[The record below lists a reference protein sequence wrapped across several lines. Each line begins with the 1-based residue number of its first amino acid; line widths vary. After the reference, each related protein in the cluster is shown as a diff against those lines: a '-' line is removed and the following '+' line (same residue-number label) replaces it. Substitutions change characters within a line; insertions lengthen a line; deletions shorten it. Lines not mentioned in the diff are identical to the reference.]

1 MGARRDGAEAMP
13 SDSENLRIVREI
25 YEAFGKGDLAAIL
38 NLLAGEVDWAYP
50 GPKAIP
56 FSGSW
61 HGRDRVAQFF
71 AAVGEHLEVLDF
83 GVGQFI
89 AQGDAVVVLG
99 RERMRVKGTGRVY
112 ETEWAH
118 VYTLREGKVV
128 RFREYANTAA
138 VAQAFRG
145 S

>member
-1 MGARRDGAEAMP
+1 MP
-13 SDSENLRIVREI
+13 SDAENLGIVRTI
-25 YEAFGKGDLAAIL
+25 YEAFGKGDLTTIL
-38 NLLAGEVDWAYP
+38 SLLADEVDWVYP

-56 FSGSW
+56 FSGTW

-71 AAVGEHLEVLDF
+71 AAVGEHLEVLGF

-89 AQGDAVVVLG
+89 AQGDTVVVLG
-99 RERMRVKGTGRVY
+99 HERMRVKATGRLY
-112 ETEWAH
+112 ETEWSH
-118 VYTLREGKVV
+118 IYTLSQGKVV
-128 RFREYANTAA
+128 IFREYANTAA

>member
-1 MGARRDGAEAMP
+1 MP
-13 SDSENLRIVREI
+13 SDSDNLGIVRKI
-25 YEAFGKGDLAAIL
+25 YEAFGKGDLATIL
-38 NLLAGEVDWAYP
+38 NLLADGVDWAYP
-50 GPKAIP
+50 GPKDIP
-56 FSGSW
+56 FGGSW

-89 AQGDAVVVLG
+89 AQEDTVVVLG
-99 RERMRVKGTGRVY
+99 HERMRVKTTGRVY

-118 VYTLREGKVV
+118 VYTLRQGRVE
-128 RFREYANTAA
+128 RFREYANSAA
-138 VAQAFRG
+138 VAEAFRG

>member
-1 MGARRDGAEAMP
+1 MP

-25 YEAFGKGDLAAIL
+25 YEAFAKGDLAAIL
-38 NLLAGEVDWAYP
+38 NLLAGGVDWASP

-83 GVGQFI
+83 GAGQFI
-89 AQGDAVVVLG
+89 AQGDTVVVLG
-99 RERMRVKGTGRVY
+99 RERMRVKGTARVY

-118 VYTLREGKVV
+118 VYKLREGKVV
-128 RFREYANTAA
+128 RFREYTNTAA